1 MTAVITIA
9 LISLVACL
17 VSMFAAFEQR
27 LKGND
32 SACATALLWAI
43 YTFAVFAICLII
55 YIGN

>member
-1 MTAVITIA
+1 MTAIFTIG

-17 VSMFAAFEQR
+17 TSMFAAFEQR

-43 YTFAVFAICLII
+43 YAFAVFAICLIM